1 MALSGANLVGNVYS
15 DRVLLLEN
23 DLHMRQIYGEQLEF
37 SGYEVYYADNLEQA
51 SNILDYVPVNL
62 LVCNEYFEEE
72 KKNLVPYLQHLRKE
86 GLQSSVIILTENEER
101 VFDQLPEDEV
111 GIETFPIPCDLDHFF
126 KHDINQFVS
135 IAAMVLDKMAGI
147 LVINDSHAE
156 SIEIE
161 NLLIQNY
168 YRICSVQDGMHGKEI
183 LQKALQTRHP
193 IDLIILDLIN
203 QNYPGCLFLAELSS
217 LSILLPV
224 IVISTLEYSK
234 ERILTKTAYSVSS
247 ILSKKEISTNLIP
260 TIAEILH

>member
-1 MALSGANLVGNVYS
+1 M
-15 DRVLLLEN
+15 
-23 DLHMRQIYGEQLEF
+23 
-37 SGYEVYYADNLEQA
+37 
-51 SNILDYVPVNL
+51 
-62 LVCNEYFEEE
+62 
-72 KKNLVPYLQHLRKE
+72 
-86 GLQSSVIILTENEER
+86 IILTENEER

-247 ILSKKEISTNLIP
+247 ILSKRNQHKSHSNDWGDSSLIRFRAKGGKM
-260 TIAEILH
+260 IQEENQEEGWSSDQADLLAELLGDKQSGIVQNQIQIPSDENQLLSDILGENALDEKLLVLPLVRLSALNW